1 VSAVVAIVAAPLADT
16 LEATEFLRM
25 LAALRALDVAVV
37 VHEIAAGVGTFSG
50 VRDASPDGER
60 YLAAL
65 VEDGVSVRGLEG
77 LADAVAT
84 ASAVTVLADPARS
97 GVPEVFAWARGERPS
112 AIQLATM
119 AASGQVRL
127 V

>member
-1 VSAVVAIVAAPLADT
+1 VSAVVAIVAAPRADT
-16 LEATEFLRM
+16 PEATEFLRA
-25 LAALRALDVAVV
+25 LAALRALDVTVA
-37 VHEIAAGVGTFSG
+37 VHEVAAGVGTFSG
-50 VRDASPDGER
+50 IREAAPDGER

-84 ASAVTVLADPARS
+84 ASALAILADPGRS
-97 GVPEVFAWARGERPS
+97 GVPEVLAWARGERPS

-119 AASGQVRL
+119 LAAGQVRL